1 MVIFHP
7 MSCNRPDVDLLA
19 LLADRASAARVM
31 AASA

>member
-1 MVIFHP
+1 
-7 MSCNRPDVDLLA
+7 VDLLA